1 MFRFY
6 KLTLSNPISYIPGI
20 SVHRATLLYTEFGIK
35 TCNDLLN
42 FFPFRYI
49 DKTQFYAIK
58 DLQPNSSEV
67 QIVGKITRVTSVA
80 QKRGSRLVATFQD
93 ATGTMELVWF
103 RGQKWIKDSL
113 KINEGYVVYGK
124 LNHYNGSFSIPHP
137 EMELVTEYKKKL
149 HTKMQPVYPS
159 TEKFTNSGV
168 SNKLMRG
175 YIQILLQQF
184 YDDIQESFSQ
194 EIIDDFKLMPKR
206 DAFLNVHFPKS
217 QENLTKAEYR
227 LKFEELF
234 FIQLQLLRKKLINKT
249 KIKGFVFE
257 NVGAIFNEFYA
268 DKLPFDLTNAQ
279 KRVLKEVRKDV
290 ASGAHMNRL
299 LQGDVGSG
307 KTIVALLS
315 MLLAIDNG
323 FQATIMAPTE
333 ILANQH
339 YIAVSE
345 LLEGMN
351 IKVDILTGS
360 VRIKKRREIHA
371 SLEDGTLHIL
381 IGTHALLEDKVKFN
395 NLGIAI
401 IDEQHRFGVAQRSK
415 LWAKGGRSPSLTLPE
430 GKGISVRNRYETA
443 HPSVYKL
450 MKELQLERKKKT
462 TEADQILWEH
472 LKTKKLD
479 IKFRRQHIVDEFIVD
494 FISIEKRLIIDVDGK
509 YHNNK
514 EQQEADGL
522 RIIILQELGFKVI
535 RFTNEEVI
543 RNTDKTVTKIIQEL
557 EIQPFGEVLGASP
570 PHILVM
576 TATPIPRTLA
586 MSVYGDLDISVID
599 ELPPGRKEVKTVHR
613 FDSNRL
619 SVFKF
624 MRDEIAKG
632 RQVYIVYPLIQ
643 ESETMDYKDLMD
655 GFESVSR
662 EFPTPEY
669 QISIVHGKMK
679 PADKE
684 YEMQRFVK
692 HETQIMVATTVI
704 EVGVN
709 VPNAS
714 VMIIES
720 SERFGLSQL
729 HQLRGRVGRGS
740 DQSYCILLSSY
751 KLSAEGKTRLK
762 TMVETTDGFKIAE
775 VDLKLRGPGN
785 LMGTQQ
791 SGVLNLKIADVVKDT
806 KILVSAR
813 NTAIALLQEDSNL
826 SKPENSS
833 IKKTYLALSKTS
845 KIWSN
850 IS

>member
-1 MFRFY
+1 MN
-6 KLTLSNPISYIPGI
+6 LSYPITYIKGI
-20 SVHRATLLYTEFGIK
+20 SVQRATLMYAELGIK

-49 DKTQFYAIK
+49 DKTTFYAIK

-67 QIVGKITRVTSVA
+67 QIVGKITRVKSVA
-80 QKRGSRLVATFQD
+80 QKRGSRLVATLQD
-93 ATGTMELVWF
+93 ATGSMELVWF
-103 RGQKWIKDSL
+103 KGQKWIKDSL
-113 KINEGYVVYGK
+113 KINEPYVVYGK
-124 LNHYNGSFSIPHP
+124 LNHYNGNFSIPHP
-137 EMELVTEYKKKL
+137 ELELVAEYKKKL
-149 HTKMQPVYPS
+149 QSKMQPVYPS
-159 TEKFTNSGV
+159 TERLVNSGV
-168 SNKLMRG
+168 SNKLMRN
-175 YIQILLQQF
+175 YVQLLLQQF
-184 YDDIQESFSQ
+184 FEVITETLSQ
-194 EIIDDFKLMPKR
+194 EIIDDFKLMSKR
-206 DAFLNVHFPKS
+206 DALLNAHFPKS
-217 QENLTKAEYR
+217 QENLAQAQNR

-257 NVGAIFNEFYA
+257 NVSDYFNTFYK
-268 DKLPFDLTNAQ
+268 DHLPFNLTNAQ
-279 KRVLKEVRKDV
+279 KRVLKEIRKDV

-307 KTIVALLS
+307 KTIVALLT

-333 ILANQH
+333 ILATQH
-339 YIAVSE
+339 YHAISE
-345 LLEGMN
+345 MLKDMDIN
-351 IKVDILTGS
+351 VDLLTGS

-371 SLEDGTLHIL
+371 NLEDGTLHIL
-381 IGTHALLEDKVKFN
+381 IGTHALLEDKVKFK

-401 IDEQHRFGVAQRSK
+401 IDEQHRFGVAQRAK
-415 LWAKGGRSPSLTLPE
+415 LWGKGGPSQPSQRE
-430 GKGISVRNRYETA
+430 GAELRNRYKTA
-443 HPSVYKL
+443 RPSVYAL
-450 MKELQLERKKKT
+450 MKELQVERKKQT
-462 TEADQILWEH
+462 TPAEQVLWQQ

-479 IKFRRQHIVDEFIVD
+479 SKFRRQHIVDEFIVD
-494 FISIEKRLIIDVDGK
+494 FICIEKNLIIEVDRK
-509 YHNNK
+509 YHNTK
-514 EQQEADGL
+514 EQQEADHL
-522 RIIILQELGFKVI
+522 RTEILQELGFKVI

-543 RNTDKTVTKIIQEL
+543 GNIEGITQKIAQEL
-557 EIQPFGEVLGASP
+557 HNSEKREAEGVSSLP

-613 FDSNRL
+613 FDKNRL

-624 MRDEIAKG
+624 MRDEIEKG

-643 ESETMDYKDLMD
+643 ESEAMDYKDLMD
-655 GFESVSR
+655 GYESISR
-662 EFPTPEY
+662 DFPTPKY

-684 YEMQRFVK
+684 HEMQRFVK
-692 HETQIMVATTVI
+692 GETQIMVATTVI

-729 HQLRGRVGRGS
+729 HQLRGRVGRGA

-751 KLSAEGKTRLK
+751 KLSEEGKTRLK
-762 TMVETTDGFKIAE
+762 TMVDTTDGFKIAE

-791 SGVLNLKIADVVKDT
+791 SGVLNLKIADVVKDS
-806 KILVSAR
+806 KILVAAR
-813 NTAIALLQEDSNL
+813 NTAIAVLQEDSNL
-826 SKPENSS
+826 SQPANIN
-833 IKKTYLALSKTS
+833 IKKAYVELSKNS
-845 KIWSN
+845 KIWSE

>member
-1 MFRFY
+1 MNLEY
-6 KLTLSNPISYIPGI
+6 PITYISGI
-20 SVHRATLLYTEFGIK
+20 SVQRATLLYSELGIK

-49 DKTQFYAIK
+49 DKTKFHAIK
-58 DLQPNSSEV
+58 ELQPNSSEV
-67 QIVGKITRVTSVA
+67 QVVGKIINVKSVA

-93 ATGTMELVWF
+93 ATGSMELVWF
-103 RGQKWIKDSL
+103 KGQKWIKDSL
-113 KINEGYVVYGK
+113 KTDVPYVVYGK

-137 EMELVTEYKKKL
+137 EMELVSEYKKKL
-149 HTKMQPVYPS
+149 QTKMQPIYHS
-159 TEKFTNSGV
+159 TEKLTNSGV
-168 SNKLMRG
+168 SNKMIRS
-175 YIQILLQQF
+175 YIQKLLQQF
-184 YDDIQESFSQ
+184 YDGIQESLST
-194 EIIDDFKLMPKR
+194 EIINDFKLMKKR
-206 DAFLNVHFPKS
+206 DALLNVHFPKS
-217 QENLTKAEYR
+217 QENLAKAQNR

-234 FIQLQLLRKKLINKT
+234 FIQLQLVRKKLINKA

-257 NVGAIFNEFYA
+257 NVGAIFNQFYSE
-268 DKLPFDLTNAQ
+268 KLPFNLTNAQ
-279 KRVLKEVRKDV
+279 KRVLKEIRKDV

-307 KTIVALLS
+307 KTIVALLTT
-315 MLLAIDNG
+315 LLAIDNG
-323 FQATIMAPTE
+323 YQATIMAPTE

-339 YIAVSE
+339 FIAVSE
-345 LLEGMN
+345 LVEGMN

-360 VRIKKRREIHA
+360 VRTKKRREIHEG
-371 SLEDGTLHIL
+371 LEDGKLHIL
-381 IGTHALLEDKVKFN
+381 IGTHALLEDKVKFK

-401 IDEQHRFGVAQRSK
+401 IDEQHRFGVKQRAK
-415 LWAKGGRSPSLTLPE
+415 LWAKNSL
-430 GKGISVRNRYETA
+430 
-443 HPSVYKL
+443 
-450 MKELQLERKKKT
+450 
-462 TEADQILWEH
+462 
-472 LKTKKLD
+472 
-479 IKFRRQHIVDEFIVD
+479 
-494 FISIEKRLIIDVDGK
+494 
-509 YHNNK
+509 
-514 EQQEADGL
+514 
-522 RIIILQELGFKVI
+522 
-535 RFTNEEVI
+535 
-543 RNTDKTVTKIIQEL
+543 
-557 EIQPFGEVLGASP
+557 P

-599 ELPPGRKEVKTVHR
+599 ELPPGRKEIKTVHR

-624 MRDEIAKG
+624 MKDEIAKG
-632 RQVYIVYPLIQ
+632 KQVYIVYPLIQ
-643 ESETMDYKDLMD
+643 ESEAMDYKDLMD
-655 GFESVSR
+655 GYESVAR
-662 EFPTPEY
+662 EFPSPKY

-679 PADKE
+679 PADKD

-692 HETQIMVATTVI
+692 GETQIMVATTVI

-729 HQLRGRVGRGS
+729 HQLRGRVGRGA

-751 KLSAEGKTRLK
+751 KLSEEGKTRLK
-762 TMVETTDGFKIAE
+762 TMVDTTDGFKIAE

-791 SGVLNLKIADVVKDT
+791 SGVLNLKIADVAKDS
-806 KILVSAR
+806 KILVAAR
-813 NTAIALLQEDSNL
+813 NTAIDLLQEDPNL
-826 SKPENSS
+826 EKQHNLP
-833 IKKTYLALSKTS
+833 IKNTFAKISKTS

>member
-1 MFRFY
+1 M
-6 KLTLSNPISYIPGI
+6 KLSYPITYIKGV
-20 SVHRATLLYTEFGIK
+20 SVQRATLLYTELGLK

-49 DKTQFYAIK
+49 DKTAFYKIK
-58 DLQPNSSEV
+58 ELQPNSSEV
-67 QIVGKITRVTSVA
+67 QIVGKITRVKSVA

-103 RGQKWIKDSL
+103 KGQKWIKDAL
-113 KINEGYVVYGK
+113 KINEPYVVYGK
-124 LNHYNGSFSIPHP
+124 LNHYNGFFSIPHP
-137 EMELVTEYKKKL
+137 ELELVTEYKKKL
-149 HTKMQPVYPS
+149 QTKMQPVYPS
-159 TEKFTNSGV
+159 TERLTNSGV
-168 SNKLMRG
+168 SNKLMRT
-175 YIQILLQQF
+175 YVQYLLEQVF
-184 YDDIQESFSQ
+184 DGIQESLSQ
-194 EIIDDFKLMPKR
+194 EIINDFKLMSKR
-206 DAFLNVHFPKS
+206 DALLNAHFPKS
-217 QENLTKAEYR
+217 QENLAKAQNR

-249 KIKGFVFE
+249 KIQGFIFE
-257 NVGAIFNEFYA
+257 NVGENFNTFYK
-268 DKLPFDLTNAQ
+268 DHLPFDLTNAQ
-279 KRVLKEVRKDV
+279 KRVLKEIRKDV

-307 KTIVALLS
+307 KTIVALLA
-315 MLLAIDNG
+315 MLLALDNG

-339 YIAVSE
+339 FIAVSE
-345 LLEGMN
+345 LLKGMN
-351 IKVDILTGS
+351 INVDILTGS
-360 VRIKKRREIHA
+360 VKIKKRREIHA
-371 SLEDGTLHIL
+371 NLEDGTLHIL
-381 IGTHALLEDKVKFN
+381 IGTHALLEDKVKFKS
-395 NLGIAI
+395 LGIAI
-401 IDEQHRFGVAQRSK
+401 IDEQHRFGVAQRAK
-415 LWAKGGRSPSLTLPE
+415 LWGKNSPSLALPKE
-430 GKGISVRNRYETA
+430 KGIEVRNRYETA
-443 HPSVYKL
+443 RPSVYKL
-450 MKELQLERKKKT
+450 MKELQKDRKKQT
-462 TEADQILWEH
+462 TEAEQILWEQ

-479 IKFRRQHIVDEFIVD
+479 IKFRRQHVVDEFIVD
-494 FISIEKRLIIDVDGK
+494 FVSTSKRLIIEVDGK
-509 YHNNK
+509 YHNTK
-514 EQQEADGL
+514 EQIEADEL
-522 RIIILQELGFKVI
+522 RTQILTELGFKVI

-543 RNTDKTVTKIIQEL
+543 GNIENVTKKITQEL
-557 EIQPFGEVLGASP
+557 HNSEKSLPFGEVGGASLP

-624 MRDEIAKG
+624 MRDEIEKG
-632 RQVYIVYPLIQ
+632 RQVYVVYPLIQ
-643 ESETMDYKDLMD
+643 ESEAMDYKDLMD
-655 GFESVSR
+655 GYESISR
-662 EFPTPEY
+662 DFPTPKY
-669 QISIVHGKMK
+669 QISIVHGQMK

-684 YEMQRFVK
+684 HEMQRFVK
-692 HETQIMVATTVI
+692 GETQIMVATTVI

-729 HQLRGRVGRGS
+729 HQLRGRVGRGA

-751 KLSAEGKTRLK
+751 KLSPEAKTRLE

-785 LMGTQQ
+785 IMGTQQ
-791 SGVLNLKIADVVKDT
+791 SGVLDLKIADVVRDS
-806 KILVSAR
+806 KILVAAR

-826 SKPENSS
+826 SKPENKN
-833 IKKTYLALSKTS
+833 IKSAYLEMSKTS